1 MAKANL
7 SAAAVSNGKAAHTAK
22 PRRSRRTKRP
32 KIPYYG
38 RTKSIEELAREQG
51 KVLRPWTREDWE
63 EMKKIGKGLFRSRKE
78 LDEFI
83 AGIYERRRQS
93 RGA

>member
-1 MAKANL
+1 MAKAKR
-7 SAAAVSNGKAAHTAK
+7 SAKSNGKVAQTAK
-22 PRRSRRTKRP
+22 PKRLRRTNRP

-63 EMKKIGKGLFRSRKE
+63 EMEKIGKGLFRSRKE

>member
-7 SAAAVSNGKAAHTAK
+7 NAAVNNGKAAQTAK

-51 KVLRPWTREDWE
+51 KELRPLTDEDFK
-63 EMKKIGKGLFRSRKE
+63 EMRKIGKELFRNRKE
-78 LDEFI
+78 LEDFI

-93 RGA
+93 RGG